1 MTLNE
6 KGLPWTSHHLD
17 LKLKENISDEYFGIN
32 SNGLVP
38 TLIDNGVVHIE
49 SNDIIDYLD
58 ETYPEPHRVCRRLQL
73 LRKWSHYE
81 QDKEQVF
88 F

>member
-1 MTLNE
+1 MRFERDDDVVLRP
-6 KGLPWTSHHLD
+6 GFGRIVGALGMHHNL
-17 LKLKENISDEYFGIN
+17 LA
-32 SNGLVP
+32 
-38 TLIDNGVVHIE
+38 
-49 SNDIIDYLD
+49 
-58 ETYPEPHRVCRRLQL
+58 EPRRVWRRLQL

>member
-1 MTLNE
+1 MEPRVNQDE
-6 KGLPWTSHHLD
+6 
-17 LKLKENISDEYFGIN
+17 ISGASGGRMIAVA
-32 SNGLVP
+32 LV
-38 TLIDNGVVHIE
+38 DCKGVVRLIVAARHTKIVVE
-49 SNDIIDYLD
+49 RRF
-58 ETYPEPHRVCRRLQL
+58 EPHRVCRRLQL